1 MKKVNVKKESNAHL
15 NMEMMIKF
23 KISSPMM
30 KNKNKNVDIFN
41 QVNRDLVNSDG
52 NAGFYI

>member
-1 MKKVNVKKESNAHL
+1 MHAHL

-41 QVNRDLVNSDG
+41 QINRDLVNSDG